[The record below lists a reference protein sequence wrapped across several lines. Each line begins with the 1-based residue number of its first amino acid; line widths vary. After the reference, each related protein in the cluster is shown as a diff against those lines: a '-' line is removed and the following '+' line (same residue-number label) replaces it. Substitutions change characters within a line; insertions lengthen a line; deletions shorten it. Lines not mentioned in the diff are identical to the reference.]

1 MTSQTLLPMPP
12 GIERIY
18 NAMEKVIDSDG
29 ADVDLP
35 LKTAIESS
43 VIQWG
48 TTVND
53 VLQQE
58 STVAFTEHP
67 HPTPKH
73 EVEFWKVR
81 LALASQRNRLTFAH

>member
-1 MTSQTLLPMPP
+1 MPP

-18 NAMEKVIDSDG
+18 NAMEAMLDSDG
-29 ADVDLP
+29 TDVDLP
-35 LKTAIESS
+35 LKTSIEAC

-48 TTVND
+48 TTCNE

-58 STVAFTEHP
+58 STVAFTEHN
-67 HPTPKH
+67 HPTPRH

-81 LALASQRNRLTFAH
+81 KTLLHFLQTRLMFGVLV